1 MKIILVATM
10 RKKVFRMTV
19 EEAISR
25 LEIIINDNGLLNIE
39 ALFIEEYEEAI
50 QQGISALEKQV
61 AKKPIGISLTHEQRV
76 GNCPC
81 CNKLVGSLI
90 DDDICAKCGQKL
102 DWSDE

>member
-1 MKIILVATM
+1 
-10 RKKVFRMTV
+10 MTV

-25 LEIIINDNGLLNIE
+25 LEIILDNGILRDMGSLDV
-39 ALFIEEYEEAI
+39 EEYEEAV
-50 QQGISALEKQV
+50 QEGISALEKQV

>member
-1 MKIILVATM
+1 
-10 RKKVFRMTV
+10 MTV
-19 EEAISR
+19 AEAINLIKRTLPKGNSAIDIQ
-25 LEIIINDNGLLNIE
+25 LKE
-39 ALFIEEYEEAI
+39 ALTMV
-50 QQGISALEKQV
+50 ISALEKQV

-102 DWSDE
+102 DWSEI